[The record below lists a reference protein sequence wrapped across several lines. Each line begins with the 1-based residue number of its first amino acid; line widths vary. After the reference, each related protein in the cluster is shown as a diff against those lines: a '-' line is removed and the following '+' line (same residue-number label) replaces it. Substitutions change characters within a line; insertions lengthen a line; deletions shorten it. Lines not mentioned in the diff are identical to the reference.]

1 MNRGVVAPGRV
12 CVCVGGGGGLALIRA
27 VYHQVL
33 HCVKF
38 EWIQFTPATVSL
50 EPVEFCYSLV

>member
-1 MNRGVVAPGRV
+1 M
-12 CVCVGGGGGLALIRA
+12 CVGGGLALIRVA
-27 VYHQVL
+27 YHQVL

-38 EWIQFTPATVSL
+38 KWIQFTAATVSL